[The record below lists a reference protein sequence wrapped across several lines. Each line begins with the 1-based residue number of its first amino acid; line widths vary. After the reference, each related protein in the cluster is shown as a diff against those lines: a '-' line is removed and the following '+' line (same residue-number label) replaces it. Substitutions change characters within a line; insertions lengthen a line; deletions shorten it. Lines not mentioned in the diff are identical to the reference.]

1 MKTHS
6 TPGVTRLCLAAL
18 AVVLSSAA
26 CDDFI
31 NGLSRGYVGPPPAH
45 ESIVDEMATLAEVR
59 DGYQGQV
66 VLILDRT
73 RFVSAG
79 EPHNV
84 NRVVKVWTTR
94 ENQDQVAALNLRS
107 GDRVLVSTEFN
118 GIDEAGGAMNVPNW
132 PGHDALEYPISSHQ
146 ITSIERVSP

>member
-6 TPGVTRLCLAAL
+6 IHRVAKLCAVAL
-18 AVVLSSAA
+18 AVVLSSA
-26 CDDFI
+26 CDDFF

-45 ESIVDEMATLAEVR
+45 ESITNEVVTVAEAR
-59 DGYQGQV
+59 HGYEGQV
-66 VLILDRT
+66 VLILDRA

-79 EPHNV
+79 DPHNV
-84 NRVVKVWTTR
+84 NRVVKAWTTR
-94 ENQDQVAALNLRS
+94 ENQDQVTTLNLRS
-107 GDRVLVSTEFN
+107 GDRVLISTEFN
-118 GIDEAGGAMNVPNW
+118 GIDEAGGSMNVPNW